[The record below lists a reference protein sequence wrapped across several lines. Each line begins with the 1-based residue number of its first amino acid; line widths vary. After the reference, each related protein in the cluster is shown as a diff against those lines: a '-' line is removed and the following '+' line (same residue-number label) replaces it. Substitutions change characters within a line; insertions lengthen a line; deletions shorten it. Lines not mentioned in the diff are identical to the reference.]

1 VHPTRSTSDDR
12 LRIGVS
18 ACLLGREVRYD
29 GRHKR
34 DALLL
39 EELAPLVTFVPVC
52 PELEVGM
59 GVPREPVRLVR
70 GPDGRTLMLR
80 NGSGEDWT
88 ARMSARAARRVEALA
103 AEGLAG
109 FVLKARSPSC
119 GLAGVELHDARAPRD
134 APPTRE
140 GVGLFARALV
150 ERLPGLP
157 VEEDERLH
165 DAGVR
170 ASFLARAS
178 EYARA
183 RRA

>member
-1 VHPTRSTSDDR
+1 VDDR

-70 GPDGRTLMLR
+70 GPGGGTRMLG
-80 NGSGEDWT
+80 NESGEDWT
-88 ARMSARAARRVEALA
+88 ARMSALAAGRVDELA

-119 GLAGVELHDARAPRD
+119 GLAGVELHAAISDAGDPPARD
-134 APPTRE
+134 
-140 GVGLFARALV
+140 GVGLFARALL

-165 DAGVR
+165 DPRVR
-170 ASFLARAS
+170 ASFLARAAA
-178 EYARA
+178 YARA
-183 RRA
+183 KRG

>member
-1 VHPTRSTSDDR
+1 MVAFVHVDER

-39 EELAPLVTFVPVC
+39 EELAPRVTFVPVC

-59 GVPREPVRLVR
+59 GVPRQPVRLVR
-70 GPDGRTLMLR
+70 GAGGRTRML
-80 NGSGEDWT
+80 GSDSGEDWT
-88 ARMSARAARRVEALA
+88 ERLNALAARRVDELA

-119 GLAGVELHDARAPRD
+119 GLAGVELHEAEGAPPN
-134 APPTRE
+134 APPTRH
-140 GVGLFARALV
+140 GVGLFARALL

-165 DAGVR
+165 DSRVR
-170 ASFLARAS
+170 ASFLARAAA
-178 EYARA
+178 YARA
-183 RRA
+183 SRG